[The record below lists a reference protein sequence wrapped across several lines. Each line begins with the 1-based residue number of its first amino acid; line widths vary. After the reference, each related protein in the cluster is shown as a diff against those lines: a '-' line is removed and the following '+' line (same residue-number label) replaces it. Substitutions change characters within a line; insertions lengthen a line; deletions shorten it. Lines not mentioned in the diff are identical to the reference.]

1 MAWFP
6 PAHQRRSWLVE
17 QAGDYATNRFHHL
30 RDTTRH
36 GAAALSRAH
45 ETKGSVW
52 AMIHIFEGKLRCCI
66 EASFSESI
74 LEPGQPSVSEP
85 EVQHHEWPTEPVR
98 FYLELFG
105 G

>member
-1 MAWFP
+1 
-6 PAHQRRSWLVE
+6 
-17 QAGDYATNRFHHL
+17 
-30 RDTTRH
+30 
-36 GAAALSRAH
+36 
-45 ETKGSVW
+45 
-52 AMIHIFEGKLRCCI
+52 MIHIFEGKLRCCI

-74 LEPGQPSVSEP
+74 LEPGQPSVSEL